1 MSLLQSTL
9 ERASAAHGVFPPGSP
24 RAPRSTTSAASDSDD
39 DETIS
44 VQTAPGTPIASR
56 SASRSTSPTR
66 LSSRKRRDGTV
77 KEDKATSTDP
87 LKRFPNDV
95 SSKVFSLLDLHDLI
109 TCKRVCQ
116 RWKKSQ
122 TLSAPL
128 SFTQRADLGLI
139 WSVTSRLVLVRFVP
153 KDVLHR
159 RHQLR

>member
-9 ERASAAHGVFPPGSP
+9 ERASAAHGVYPPGSP

-122 TLSAPL
+122 TLSAL
-128 SFTQRADLGLI
+128 SPANVLEHTLI
-139 WSVTSRLVLVRFVP
+139 CSVLSRLVLVRTVP

-159 RHQLR
+159 RH